1 MRRKIKF
8 SSTLIIIIFL
18 ISITTIAWGGSEKKA
33 RRMYNQALIF
43 LDEVEVLKAEKLL
56 KNIVSEHMDTSVATE
71 AIKTLQMMESFR
83 IIEEYFNT
91 SAHAD
96 LRNLMTAMNLYYK
109 EHKRY
114 AASINELEKYGFYIY
129 DKDTTVTIVFANNK
143 NYIGKAF
150 HKRGDKTYLVKGPG
164 KIQEIE
170 KSRNGAS
177 DDKGNKRLYIKRDP
191 VDLKGFFVDSK
202 KSGKLFVV
210 KGLITNKYLDIR
222 NFISIRSNILDSEGK
237 VVKSKTVYA
246 GNPISNEELPSL
258 SVKEI
263 GNRLRNKDGK
273 NKMNV
278 NILPLSTIPFMI
290 VFSDLPE
297 DISEF
302 TVKAISSS
310 SAR

>member
-222 NFISIRSNILDSEGK
+222 NFI
-237 VVKSKTVYA
+237 
-246 GNPISNEELPSL
+246 
-258 SVKEI
+258 
-263 GNRLRNKDGK
+263 
-273 NKMNV
+273 
-278 NILPLSTIPFMI
+278 
-290 VFSDLPE
+290 
-297 DISEF
+297 
-302 TVKAISSS
+302 
-310 SAR
+310 